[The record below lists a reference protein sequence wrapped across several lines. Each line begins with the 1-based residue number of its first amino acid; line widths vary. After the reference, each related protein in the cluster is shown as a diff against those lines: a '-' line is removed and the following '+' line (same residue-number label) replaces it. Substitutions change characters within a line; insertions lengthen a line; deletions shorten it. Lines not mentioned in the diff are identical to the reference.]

1 MAGHRWVRDRVHGD
15 VVVHPGARPAVR
27 VHVQPAAARH
37 RRRRR
42 LGHPR
47 REDTR
52 RNVRVHTYIR
62 GLIK

>member
-1 MAGHRWVRDRVHGD
+1 MHGD
-15 VVVHPGARPAVR
+15 VVVHPGARAGVR
-27 VHVQPAAARH
+27 VHVQPADAHR

-52 RNVRVHTYIR
+52 REVGACAVDHD
-62 GLIK
+62 